1 MVLEVSLLTGWLP
14 MMLEFAAAIA
24 LVVAVGWR
32 DFHWR
37 TRLVPVIVAAT
48 ILAGFLVATIGAP
61 AAGITDP
68 LPLSVW
74 VWFAVSFCA
83 LLVLA
88 LGWTSARWW
97 QRLTAV
103 LAAGL
108 ALVVCANSVNQF
120 VGYYP
125 TVGTAVAGLQGQQP
139 PGQVSLAQIRKDPQ
153 GARTG
158 ELVGVTIP
166 ATPSGFTHRQELV
179 FLPPVWF
186 RGSHRPKLPV
196 VEMIGA
202 EHSKPENWVRIGDAV
217 RTSQAYA
224 ALHRGLA
231 PILVFVDATARF
243 SNDTECVNG
252 PHGMAEDHLVRDIPQ
267 FMSATFGASRDP
279 RAWAVAGF
287 SMGGTC
293 AVGLAVEHPTTFGH
307 FVDISG
313 DLTPNTG
320 DKAQTI
326 ANLYGGSLAA
336 WAAHDPLT
344 VMARH
349 GRYPALTGRFLDGKQ
364 ELLHIREARQLASV
378 GRKVHI
384 VSQVVALPGSHT
396 WQFASAAFANVFP
409 WLCGQLDLAVHRP
422 ATRVAH
428 WSAIRPIHRPATR
441 PAHRPATRP
450 TRPTTRPTRPTTG
463 PAHRPA
469 TGPTHRPA
477 THPTVVSRQP
487 HQQLARR

>member
-1 MVLEVSLLTGWLP
+1 VIRATITEAEMVSEVSLLTGWLP
-14 MMLEFAAAIA
+14 MVLELSAAAA
-24 LVVAVGWR
+24 LVLAVGWR

-37 TRLVPVIVAAT
+37 TRRVPVIVAAT
-48 ILAGFLVATIGAP
+48 ILGGLLAATVGAP

-74 VWFAVSFCA
+74 VWLAVAFCA

-88 LGWTSARWW
+88 LGWTTARWL

-108 ALVVCANSVNQF
+108 ALAVCANSVNQF

-125 TVGTAVAGLQGQQP
+125 TVGAAVAGLQGLQP
-139 PGQVSLAQIRKDPQ
+139 PGQVALSQIRADPN

-166 ATPSGFTHRQELV
+166 ATFSGFTHRQELV
-179 FLPPVWF
+179 YLPPVWF
-186 RGSHRPKLPV
+186 RRLHRPALPV

-202 EHSKPENWVRIGDAV
+202 EHSKPENWVRIGNAV

-224 ALHRGLA
+224 ALHHGFA
-231 PILVFVDATARF
+231 PILAFVDATASF
-243 SNDTECVNG
+243 GNDTECVNG
-252 PHGMAEDHLVRDIPQ
+252 PHGMAEDHLVRDIPP

-320 DKAQTI
+320 NKAQTI
-326 ANLYGGSLAA
+326 ANLYGGSVAA

-344 VMARH
+344 VMTRH
-349 GRYPALTGRFLDGKQ
+349 GRYPALTGRFLDGQRERLHTQ
-364 ELLHIREARQLASV
+364 EAWQLFRV
-378 GRKVHI
+378 GRRVHI
-384 VSQVVALPGSHT
+384 ASQVVVLPGGHT

-409 WLCGQLDLAVHRP
+409 WLCGQLGLPVQ
-422 ATRVAH
+422 
-428 WSAIRPIHRPATR
+428 
-441 PAHRPATRP
+441 
-450 TRPTTRPTRPTTG
+450 
-463 PAHRPA
+463 
-469 TGPTHRPA
+469 RPA
-477 THPTVVSRQP
+477 THPLVAWRLG
-487 HQQLARR
+487 HQQSVRG

>member
-1 MVLEVSLLTGWLP
+1 LVL
-14 MMLEFAAAIA
+14 
-24 LVVAVGWR
+24 AVGWR
-32 DFHWR
+32 DFQWR
-37 TRLVPVIVAAT
+37 TRRVPVIVAAA
-48 ILAGFLVATIGAP
+48 ILGGFLAATVGAP

-74 VWFAVSFCA
+74 VWFAVAFCA

-88 LGWTSARWW
+88 IGWTTARLP

-125 TVGTAVAGLQGQQP
+125 TVGAAVGGLQGQQP
-139 PGQVSLAQIRKDPQ
+139 PGQVSLWQIREADPR
-153 GARTG
+153 GARMG

-166 ATPSGFTHRQELV
+166 ATPSGFTHRRELV
-179 FLPPVWF
+179 YLPPAWF
-186 RGSHRPKLPV
+186 RRFHRPSLPV

-202 EHSKPENWVRIGDAV
+202 EHSEPGDWVRIGDAV

-224 ALHRGLA
+224 ALHHGLA
-231 PILVFVDATARF
+231 PILAFVDPTAAF
-243 SNDTECVNG
+243 ANDTECVNG
-252 PHGMAEDHLVRDIPQ
+252 PLGMAEDHLVRDIPP

-293 AVGLAVEHPTTFGH
+293 AVGLAVEHPKTFGH

-326 ANLYGGSLAA
+326 ANLYGGSVAA
-336 WAAHDPLT
+336 WAAHDPMT

-349 GRYPALTGRFLDGKQ
+349 GRYAALTGRFLDGKE
-364 ELLHIREARQLASV
+364 ELLHTLQARQLAGV
-378 GRKVHI
+378 GRRVHI
-384 VSQVVALPGSHT
+384 ASQVVVLPGGHT

-409 WLCGQLDLAVHRP
+409 WLCGQLGLAPGASAVSATVAWANRP
-422 ATRVAH
+422 APTLQR
-428 WSAIRPIHRPATR
+428 SPNGQQRSDGRRPRPA
-441 PAHRPATRP
+441 A
-450 TRPTTRPTRPTTG
+450 G
-463 PAHRPA
+463 
-469 TGPTHRPA
+469 
-477 THPTVVSRQP
+477 
-487 HQQLARR
+487 

>member
-1 MVLEVSLLTGWLP
+1 VLELADAT
-14 MMLEFAAAIA
+14 A
-24 LVVAVGWR
+24 LVLAAGWR

-37 TRLVPVIVAAT
+37 TRRVPVIVAAA
-48 ILAGFLVATIGAP
+48 ILGGFLAATVGAP

-74 VWFAVSFCA
+74 VWFAVAFCA

-88 LGWTSARWW
+88 LGWTTARLP

-108 ALVVCANSVNQF
+108 AVVVCANSVNQF

-125 TVGTAVAGLQGQQP
+125 TVGAAVAGLQGLQP
-139 PGQVSLAQIRKDPQ
+139 PGQVSFSQIREDPK

-166 ATPSGFTHRQELV
+166 ATLSGFTHRQELV
-179 FLPPVWF
+179 YLPPVWF
-186 RGSHRPKLPV
+186 RKSHRPLPV

-224 ALHRGLA
+224 AVHHGLA
-231 PILVFVDATARF
+231 PILAFVDATAAF
-243 SNDTECVNG
+243 ANDTECVNG
-252 PHGMAEDHLVRDIPQ
+252 PQGMAEDHLVRDVPA

-293 AVGLAVEHPTTFGH
+293 AVGLAVEHPKTFGH

-326 ANLYGGSLAA
+326 ANLYGGSVAA

-344 VMARH
+344 VMTRH
-349 GRYPALTGRFLDGKQ
+349 GRYAALTGQFLDGKA
-364 ELLHIREARQLASV
+364 ELLHTREAQQLAAV
-378 GRKVHI
+378 GRRVHI
-384 VSQVVALPGSHT
+384 ASQVLVLPGGHT
-396 WQFASAAFANVFP
+396 WQFASTAFAHVFP
-409 WLCGQLDLAVHRP
+409 WLCGQLGLADHRP
-422 ATRVAH
+422 V
-428 WSAIRPIHRPATR
+428 TR
-441 PAHRPATRP
+441 PAVAWLPR
-450 TRPTTRPTRPTTG
+450 
-463 PAHRPA
+463 
-469 TGPTHRPA
+469 
-477 THPTVVSRQP
+477 
-487 HQQLARR
+487 HQQSARR

>member
-1 MVLEVSLLTGWLP
+1 MVSEVSLLTGWLP
-14 MMLEFAAAIA
+14 MVMELAAAAA
-24 LVVAVGWR
+24 LVLAVGWR

-37 TRLVPVIVAAT
+37 TRRVPVIVAAT
-48 ILAGFLVATIGAP
+48 ILGGFLAATVGAP

-74 VWFAVSFCA
+74 VWFAVAFCA

-88 LGWTSARWW
+88 LGWTSARWL

-125 TVGTAVAGLQGQQP
+125 TVGAAVAGLQGQQP
-139 PGQVSLAQIRKDPQ
+139 PGQVSLSQIRAADST

-166 ATPSGFTHRQELV
+166 ATPSGFSHRQELV
-179 FLPPVWF
+179 YLPPAWF
-186 RGSHRPKLPV
+186 RRLHRPLPV

-202 EHSKPENWVRIGDAV
+202 EHSKPGDWVRIGDAV

-224 ALHRGLA
+224 VLHHGLA
-231 PILVFVDATARF
+231 PLLVFVDATASF
-243 SNDTECVNG
+243 ANDTECVNG
-252 PHGMAEDHLVRDIPQ
+252 PHGMAEDHLVRDVPQ

-326 ANLYGGSLAA
+326 ANLYGGSAAA
-336 WAAHDPLT
+336 WAAHDPMT
-344 VMARH
+344 VMTRH
-349 GRYPALTGRFLDGKQ
+349 GRYPSLTGRFLDGTG
-364 ELLHIREARQLASV
+364 ERLHTRQARQLAAV
-378 GRKVHI
+378 GQRVHI
-384 VSQVVALPGSHT
+384 ASQVVVLPGGHT
-396 WQFASAAFANVFP
+396 WQFGSAAFANVFP
-409 WLCGQLDLAVHRP
+409 WLCGQLGLAPGASSSQCAGSLGKP
-422 ATRVAH
+422 ACANT
-428 WSAIRPIHRPATR
+428 
-441 PAHRPATRP
+441 
-450 TRPTTRPTRPTTG
+450 
-463 PAHRPA
+463 
-469 TGPTHRPA
+469 
-477 THPTVVSRQP
+477 
-487 HQQLARR
+487 